1 MLDNLTVWD
10 FFSLTLTLYVLT
22 TQIEVE
28 MELRK
33 SSEVGKPNTKTGHL
47 ETYEHH
53 DMKMHEKNLL
63 KRMEKS
69 NKNEEENGIK
79 EKDLHATKQQVAK
92 LNKLLYEIKEKQQFE
107 RHRLS
112 AHKAV
117 NEHSHSRM
125 VLNSLFE
132 TIFYI
137 AVSGFQVY
145 TIRKWFSG
153 APILGY

>member
-1 MLDNLTVWD
+1 
-10 FFSLTLTLYVLT
+10 
-22 TQIEVE
+22 

-33 SSEVGKPNTKTGHL
+33 SSEVGKPNSKTGHL
-47 ETYEHH
+47 QTYEHH
-53 DMKMHEKNLL
+53 DMIQLEKRLM
-63 KRMEKS
+63 KRMEHTK
-69 NKNEEENGIK
+69 KDKFEETNGIK
-79 EKDLHATKQQVAK
+79 EEDLHSTKQHVTK
-92 LNKLLYEIKEKQQFE
+92 LTKLLYEIKEKQRNE

-112 AHKAV
+112 AHKSV

-137 AVSGFQVY
+137 IVSSFQVY

>member
-1 MLDNLTVWD
+1 
-10 FFSLTLTLYVLT
+10 
-22 TQIEVE
+22 

-33 SSEVGKPNTKTGHL
+33 SSEVGKPNTRTGHL
-47 ETYEHH
+47 QTYEHQE
-53 DMKMHEKNLL
+53 MIQTEKRLM
-63 KRMEKS
+63 KRMENNPTQS
-69 NKNEEENGIK
+69 EESGIK
-79 EKDLHATKQQVAK
+79 VEDLSHTKNHVTK
-92 LNKLLYEIKEKQQFE
+92 LTKLLYEIKEKQNNE
-107 RHRLS
+107 RNRLS

-137 AVSGFQVY
+137 AVSVFQVY

>member
-1 MLDNLTVWD
+1 M
-10 FFSLTLTLYVLT
+10 
-22 TQIEVE
+22 
-28 MELRK
+28 
-33 SSEVGKPNTKTGHL
+33 
-47 ETYEHH
+47 
-53 DMKMHEKNLL
+53 
-63 KRMEKS
+63 KRMEHSK
-69 NKNEEENGIK
+69 KDKMEEANGIK
-79 EKDLHATKQQVAK
+79 VEDLHSTKQHVTK
-92 LNKLLYEIKEKQQFE
+92 LTKLLYEIKETQRNE

-137 AVSGFQVY
+137 IVSGFQVY